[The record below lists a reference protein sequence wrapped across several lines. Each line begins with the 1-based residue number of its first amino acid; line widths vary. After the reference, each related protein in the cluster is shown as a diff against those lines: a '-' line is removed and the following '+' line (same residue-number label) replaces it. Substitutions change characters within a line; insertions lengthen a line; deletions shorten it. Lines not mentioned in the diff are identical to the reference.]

1 MTTRD
6 FHAPQPHLTT
16 ARVVEYL
23 EQSGWAR
30 HGVLWQSPRH
40 TRDLYEMREALA
52 LQAAAEAASCTAFG
66 LALGAI
72 GMRLVAELVSGVASP
87 RIHRLP
93 KEADHA

>member
-52 LQAAAEAASCTAFG
+52 LQAAAD
-66 LALGAI
+66 
-72 GMRLVAELVSGVASP
+72 VAELVSGVASP

>member
-23 EQSGWAR
+23 EQSGWTR

-40 TRDLYEMREALA
+40 TRDLYELREALA
-52 LQAAAEAASCTAFG
+52 LQAAAD
-66 LALGAI
+66 
-72 GMRLVAELVSGVASP
+72 VAELVSGVASP

>member
-1 MTTRD
+1 MTDPSNRNDRRLPATTPGSLIPGFWRN
-6 FHAPQPHLTT
+6 LTT

-52 LQAAAEAASCTAFG
+52 LQAAAD
-66 LALGAI
+66 
-72 GMRLVAELVSGVASP
+72 VAELVSGVASP